1 MILGMRKLFLSF
13 MTAAV
18 LSSGAHTAT
27 PDPVAN
33 ANAVV
38 TCGNARF
45 TVLTPE
51 MIRIEYSET
60 AQFEDRATF
69 TIVNRNLDVPSY
81 MTTDDGTYLYITTDR
96 LSLKYRKGSAPCL
109 LRPITSPSPS
119 TTMARKPAGTLESQ
133 TR

>member
-1 MILGMRKLFLSF
+1 

-45 TVLTPE
+45 TVLTSE
-51 MIRIEYSET
+51 MIRIEYRET

-69 TIVNRNLDVPSY
+69 TIVNRNLDIPSNN
-81 MTTDDGTYLYITTDR
+81 TTDDRT
-96 LSLKYRKGSAPCL
+96 
-109 LRPITSPSPS
+109 
-119 TTMARKPAGTLESQ
+119 
-133 TR
+133 

>member
-1 MILGMRKLFLSF
+1 MIFGMKKLFLSF

-33 ANAVV
+33 ANANAVV

-45 TVLTPE
+45 TVLTSE

-81 MTTDDGTYLYITTDR
+81 MTADVVVTSVDGALVCKGRVDRSQPFTSRRLTHGVYLVTVSTQCKR
-96 LSLKYRKGSAPCL
+96 VL
-109 LRPITSPSPS
+109 L
-119 TTMARKPAGTLESQ
+119 
-133 TR
+133 

>member
-1 MILGMRKLFLSF
+1 MMLGMKKLFLSF

-81 MTTDDGTYLYITTDR
+81 MTADVVVTSVDGALVCKGKVDRSQPFTSRRLTHGVYLVTVSTQCKR
-96 LSLKYRKGSAPCL
+96 VL
-109 LRPITSPSPS
+109 L
-119 TTMARKPAGTLESQ
+119 
-133 TR
+133 